1 MTIATFPPVVRF
13 RFNGLISSLSRDDK
27 RELFNRSA
35 VADPSVKT
43 TVSSIIERVRT
54 SGDTALLEMA
64 RDLDGVD
71 PASLE
76 VPKEIVAESLAGLSS
91 SFEIALRRSA
101 RNIERVHAASRPEA
115 MTIEVEPGVTVTRRP
130 DALARVG
137 LYAPGGKAA
146 YASSVL
152 MTAIPARVA
161 GVSEIILCSPPS
173 RNEFPAPEVL
183 AAACIA
189 GVDRVFALG
198 GAGAIAAMAIGT
210 ATVPRVDRIVGPGNA
225 YVAEAKLQLTSEVAI
240 DSPAGPSE
248 LLVIA
253 DDSADPAAIARE
265 VSAQA
270 EHDSRAVVIVI
281 AVGSGVAQRI
291 SAAIIAD
298 VAAQPRARV
307 IIEALAENGGV
318 LSASGIRDAVSAA
331 NDFAPEHLLIA
342 ARDAANVAQSIR
354 SAGSIFVGEKSSVAF
369 GDYMTGA
376 NHVLPT
382 GGMARC
388 YSGLSTLDFVRW
400 TTLQSVT
407 RTAAQ
412 QLAADTA
419 VFAQAEGLP
428 AHASAAR
435 AWL

>member
-1 MTIATFPPVVRF
+1 MTTAKSSLVVRF
-13 RFNGLISSLSRDDK
+13 RFNGSLDALSFDDR
-27 RELFNRSA
+27 RELFSRSA
-35 VADPSVKT
+35 IVDSSVRE
-43 TVSSIIERVRT
+43 TVRSIIERVRT
-54 SGDTALLEMA
+54 SGNVALLELA

-71 PASLE
+71 LVSLE
-76 VPKEIVAESLAGLSS
+76 VPKDAVSKSLQRLSRD
-91 SFEIALRRSA
+91 FEAALRRSA
-101 RNIERVHAASRPEA
+101 RNIERVHAASRPETTT
-115 MTIEVEPGVTVTRRP
+115 MEVEPGITVARRP

-137 LYAPGGKAA
+137 VYAPGGKAA

-152 MTAIPARVA
+152 MAAIPARVA

-173 RNEFPAPEVL
+173 HTGFPAPEVL
-183 AAACIA
+183 AAAAIA

-210 ATVPRVDRIVGPGNA
+210 ATVPRVDKIVGPGNA
-225 YVAEAKLQLTSEVAI
+225 YVAEAKIQLTSEVAI

-253 DDSADPAAIARE
+253 DDSVDPRVIARE
-265 VSAQA
+265 ISAQA
-270 EHDSRAVVIVI
+270 EHDARAAVIVI
-281 AVGSGVAQRI
+281 AIGDDVARRI
-291 SAAIIAD
+291 SAAMDSNIAT
-298 VAAQPRARV
+298 QPRAST
-307 IIEALAENGGV
+307 IFEALASRGGV
-318 LSASGIRDAVSAA
+318 LSVKSLHEAMQAA

-342 ARDAANVAQSIR
+342 TRNAADVAQSVR
-354 SAGSIFVGEKSSVAF
+354 SAGSVFVGETSSVAF

-407 RTAAQ
+407 RTAARR
-412 QLAADTA
+412 LAADTA
-419 VFAQAEGLP
+419 VFAEAEGLP